1 MEWRP
6 PCFPF
11 DVLPP
16 EYDNSVAA
24 DDNFADPEAAVV
36 PRFAARR
43 LGELIISEKAV
54 ISWCT

>member
-54 ISWCT
+54 IS